1 MRTLYTSTSTV
12 TSEAQED
19 VMSSTDAPPGRRF
32 EDKVVL
38 ITGAASGIGRA
49 GALRLAREGADIVA
63 LDLSGAGLEGLAA
76 EVQALGRRC
85 ETVVGDVADL
95 AVVQAGL
102 DRARSTFARLD
113 GLVNNA
119 GVGGPMRRFE
129 TLETAE
135 FDRMIGVNLRPV
147 WYAMT
152 AAHPLLAAR
161 GGGAILN
168 VASMAGIRPNRTHA
182 LYGMTKA
189 AVISL
194 THHAAMDYA
203 ADNIRVNALCP
214 GPVETPIFEQMR
226 AQMAPAAYEA
236 AQRRVTQRTLMNRFG
251 TVDEQ
256 AAAIAYLLS
265 DEASFVTG
273 VAMPV
278 DGGWSISDGRVP

>member
-1 MRTLYTSTSTV
+1 MT
-12 TSEAQED
+12 D
-19 VMSSTDAPPGRRF
+19 VAGANAGRF
-32 EDKVVL
+32 GGKVVL
-38 ITGAASGIGRA
+38 VTGAAGGIGRA

-63 LDLSGAGLEGLAA
+63 LDLSAEGLAVLEA
-76 EVQALGRRC
+76 DVRQLGRRC
-85 ETVVGDVADL
+85 ETLTGDVADL
-95 AVVQAGL
+95 GVVQAGL
-102 DRARSTFARLD
+102 DRAEALFGGLD
-113 GLVNNA
+113 GLLNNA

-135 FDRMIGVNLRPV
+135 FDRMVGINLRPV

-152 AAHPLLAAR
+152 AAHRLLVAR

-194 THHAAMDYA
+194 TQHAAMDYA

-226 AQMAPAAYEA
+226 HEMEPAAYDA
-236 AQRRVTQRTLMNRFG
+236 ARRRITQRTLMNRFG
-251 TVDEQ
+251 SVDEQ

-273 VAMPV
+273 LAMPV
-278 DGGWSISDGRVP
+278 DGGWSISDGRA

>member
-1 MRTLYTSTSTV
+1 MTDI
-12 TSEAQED
+12 EARG
-19 VMSSTDAPPGRRF
+19 AGRF
-32 EDKVVL
+32 MGKVVF
-38 ITGAASGIGRA
+38 ITGAAGGIGRA
-49 GALRLAREGADIVA
+49 GALRLAGEGADIVA
-63 LDLSGAGLEGLAA
+63 LDLSAEGLAVLQA
-76 EVQALGRRC
+76 DIAALGHRC
-85 ETVVGDVADL
+85 ETLAGDVSDL

-102 DRARSTFARLD
+102 DRAEAVFGGLD
-113 GLVNNA
+113 GLLNNA

-135 FDRMIGVNLRPV
+135 FDRMVGINLRPV
-147 WYAMT
+147 WYAT
-152 AAHPLLAAR
+152 KAAHPLLLAR

-226 AQMAPAAYEA
+226 EALEPAAYEA
-236 AQRRVTQRTLMNRFG
+236 ARRRITQRTLMNRFG
-251 TVDEQ
+251 SVEEQ
-256 AAAIAYLLS
+256 ASAIAYLLS

-273 VAMPV
+273 LAMPV
-278 DGGWSISDGRVP
+278 DGGWSISDGRA